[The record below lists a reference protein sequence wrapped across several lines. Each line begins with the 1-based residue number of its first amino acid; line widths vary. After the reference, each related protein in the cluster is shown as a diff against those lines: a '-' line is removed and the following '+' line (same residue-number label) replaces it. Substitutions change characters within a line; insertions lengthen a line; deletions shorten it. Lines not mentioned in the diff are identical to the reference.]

1 MAGGPRPAA
10 GNAHGVLDL
19 LPLTGARPG
28 EALAKARAVLATGP
42 APFEASVAHQIVG
55 TVLRDFGDLDGATAE
70 LRAAARLARTAH
82 ATDREADVLATLGVA
97 LVYRGYSG
105 RGLAALDSSLA
116 LVTGPAAAR
125 VLVRRGI
132 VLWVLGRHREALD
145 DLTRAIRILRP
156 AGDTIWEA
164 RALTTRALVHLAFG
178 SAHRA
183 ELDLGSADRLFAT
196 TSQELEVAYTW
207 HDRGSGVA
215 SVMRTAVGVAPS
227 GEHLAPDHERVV
239 EMPEPTA
246 ASEGSE
252 A

>member
-1 MAGGPRPAA
+1 MTSPAHCPVDHSNGRDYHLHMAGAPRPAA
-10 GNAHGVLDL
+10 GNAHGALDL
-19 LPLTGARPG
+19 LPLTGARPR
-28 EALAKARAVLATGP
+28 EALARARAVLANDP

-132 VLWVLGRHREALD
+132 V
-145 DLTRAIRILRP
+145 
-156 AGDTIWEA
+156 
-164 RALTTRALVHLAFG
+164 
-178 SAHRA
+178 
-183 ELDLGSADRLFAT
+183 
-196 TSQELEVAYTW
+196 
-207 HDRGSGVA
+207 
-215 SVMRTAVGVAPS
+215 
-227 GEHLAPDHERVV
+227 
-239 EMPEPTA
+239 
-246 ASEGSE
+246 
-252 A
+252 